1 MIKRFFD
8 ITFSALALVLL
19 FPIFIFISFII
30 YLNLGRPIFFT
41 QNRPGI
47 NSKIFTIVKFRT
59 MKLSKSNDFNDVER
73 MTKVGK
79 YLRSFS
85 LDELPELYNVLKGD
99 MSLVGPRPLLVEYL
113 SLYSKEQAIRQD
125 VLPGLTGWAQ
135 INGRN
140 NISWEKKLE
149 LDSWYVKNRSTY
161 LDIKI
166 IILTIWKVFSRKD
179 ISSDNHVTMEKFQGN
194 KK

>member
-59 MKLSKSNDFNDVER
+59 MKLSKSNDFNDEER

-113 SLYSKEQAIRQD
+113 SLYSKEQAIRQN